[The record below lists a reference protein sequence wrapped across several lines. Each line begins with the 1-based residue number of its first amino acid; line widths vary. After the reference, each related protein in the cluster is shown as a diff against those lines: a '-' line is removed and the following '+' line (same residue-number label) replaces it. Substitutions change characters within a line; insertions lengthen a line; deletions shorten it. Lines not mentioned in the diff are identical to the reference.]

1 MFKRNENDWR
11 QMLTDRRQMILRAL
25 IEEYVTYALPV
36 GSRTLTEHYKLG
48 VSPATVRNE
57 LSALEEEGLITQPHT
72 SAGRIPT
79 DAGYRQFVDD
89 LISSEM
95 TELTPESEQ
104 LIEQMRGSASAI
116 DDLIERT
123 TVELTR
129 LTDCLSVITAP
140 TFDNAIVHQ
149 VSLIGTSANQVL
161 IVIVLE
167 DANVIN
173 RTIRLLQDISPEE
186 LSVAEQALN
195 SIVLGKN
202 AQDIEQHANAASQS
216 LDPLL
221 NALLGE
227 VVSALRTSS
236 HGKTSRLGL
245 SSLMRKPEFHDSS
258 TLLPLME
265 ILEDDSVLFGA
276 FDTTDIAGSPLC
288 IRIGSENRNENLSGV
303 SVISGR
309 YGRGHSEGIIAV
321 IGPKRMNYSHVI
333 DAVLMAQRALDEE

>member
-1 MFKRNENDWR
+1 
-11 QMLTDRRQMILRAL
+11 MLTDRRQMILRAL

-79 DAGYRQFVDD
+79 DAGYRQFVDG

-95 TELTPESEQ
+95 MELTPESEQ
-104 LIEQMRGSASAI
+104 LIEQMKGSASAI
-116 DDLIERT
+116 DELIERT
-123 TVELTR
+123 TVELSR

-140 TFDNAIVHQ
+140 TFNNAVIHQ
-149 VSLIGTSANQVL
+149 VSLIGTSTTQVL

-167 DANVIN
+167 DTNVIN
-173 RTIRLLQDISPEE
+173 RTVRLPEE
-186 LSVAEQALN
+186 LTNEELAAAERALN
-195 SIVLGKN
+195 SIVLGKS
-202 AQDIEQHANAASQS
+202 AGEISQYRNIAGAT
-216 LDPLL
+216 LDPLVRTL
-221 NALLGE
+221 LDEVINA
-227 VVSALRTSS
+227 TKSS
-236 HGKTSRLGL
+236 THGKASRLGL
-245 SSLMRKPEFHDSS
+245 SSLLKKPEFHDSS

-276 FDTTDIAGSPLC
+276 FDASDPSESSLC
-288 IRIGSENRNENLSGV
+288 IRIGSENQNENLSGV

-309 YGRGHSEGIIAV
+309 YGRGQSEGIIAV

-333 DAVLMAQRALDEE
+333 DAVLLAQRALDGE